1 MVDSFLDK
9 YDYKENNSIHPPVN
23 TLILLQSTRNKS
35 IRVCFLEFLS
45 SPSGRWTSC
54 VVCLD
59 SKNKG
64 VRGVFTDFNTA
75 NIMIRLVGNTYNDK

>member
-1 MVDSFLDK
+1 M
-9 YDYKENNSIHPPVN
+9 
-23 TLILLQSTRNKS
+23 
-35 IRVCFLEFLS
+35 
-45 SPSGRWTSC
+45 
-54 VVCLD
+54 VCLD